1 LTVNLSDQRRSRA
14 ATSRCKA
21 ATRSRS
27 SSDRTSSCS
36 DTRPPRRHLK
46 ERSHPGSA

>member
-27 SSDRTSSCS
+27 SSETSSCS